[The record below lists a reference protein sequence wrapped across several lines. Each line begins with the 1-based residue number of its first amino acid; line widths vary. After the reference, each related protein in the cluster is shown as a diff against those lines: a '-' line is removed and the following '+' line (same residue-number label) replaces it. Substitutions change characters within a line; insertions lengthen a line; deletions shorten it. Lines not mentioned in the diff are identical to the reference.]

1 MSTLKILSDIN
12 CTVRC
17 DFKEVG
23 NIQAGELYKLQLKK
37 GCYILEFL
45 VEDIVICS
53 MDYTIETNDEEP
65 LLRLNIKEQA
75 EKKIIEQKFI
85 RNKSTNVN
93 IYLDDNNRYI
103 LDCEANN
110 PIVIPKG
117 YDLYYKSI
125 DGQYIEDEAGYLPF
139 RITIVEERIENGE
152 TNKNE
157 KTLYGSL
164 NKLGEII
171 IKPIYNE
178 PVIFYNSEIARTAR
192 NKCLIHVNHYG
203 EEIALSYL
211 NTDCFDIIAPLD
223 KKDNLFI
230 AKSTEDKSCFGVV
243 RYDKKIIVSLSNKT
257 IYKNTGDYIWALKG
271 DTLSIYNNEG
281 KWVKSIRYVDLGE
294 IELRYGKHQDYVFV
308 HKEAVAVRVSGYWGL
323 YDFEGNA
330 IFPHIYEMLDA
341 IWSDYTDLPF
351 MFVKKQGSGY
361 GIININVLDETDGII
376 NVNNI
381 KEVIPC
387 KYDAIYSNEGKR
399 IEELVGNFF
408 LHSEQDDDGQPF
420 CVGIGDDIF
429 FVKFQANL
437 MECNY
442 FEQRMV
448 RFGAKDKE
456 EHFVCKEFNQYHYID
471 EDGNLHLRGKN
482 RDKSSIDKE
491 ELINTSRHAL
501 IYSEDGRTIINCDKS
516 FEGELVVPKGVEHIA
531 ESAFNSCKAISIHI
545 SDSVTSIGCNAFR
558 NSRSL
563 TSITIPN
570 SVTSIGDHALAYC
583 TRLTSITIP
592 NSVTSI
598 GEEAL
603 AYCTRLTSVRIG
615 NSVTSIGSAPFLG
628 CCELTDI
635 VVEEGNIMYDSRNNC
650 NAIIEKSSNILVAGC
665 KNTMIPNSVTNIG
678 DYAFAYCKSLTSVR
692 IPNSVTCIGDGA
704 FTFCYGLTSVVI
716 PNSVTCIGDDAF
728 ERCESLTSII
738 IPKGTRKKF
747 EKMLPEQKDKLV
759 EQGQMTIKETKD
771 RLLFFDTETTG
782 VPLNYKAS
790 SSDTKN
796 WPRLVQ
802 LAWVLT
808 DEEGNRIHT
817 GNLIVKPEGF
827 IIPTDATRVH
837 GITMQRANEEGV
849 PLAEVI
855 EQFKADLDVATYIVG
870 HNIEFDKKIMGAEMI
885 RLGMKDIMDSKKS
898 YCTMQSSIN
907 FCKILGKY
915 GYKYPKLQELYR
927 KLFETEFDNAH
938 DAMSDIEATEKCF
951 WELRKRKLI

>member
-570 SVTSIGDHALAYC
+570 SVTSIG
-583 TRLTSITIP
+583 
-592 NSVTSI
+592 
-598 GEEAL
+598 EEAL

>member
-1 MSTLKILSDIN
+1 MSILKIISDTN
-12 CTVRC
+12 CMVRC
-17 DFKEVG
+17 DFQEVG

-45 VEDIVICS
+45 VEDIAICS

-75 EKKIIEQKFI
+75 EKKIMEQKFI

-93 IYLDDNNRYI
+93 IYLDDDRYI

-125 DGQYIEDEAGYLPF
+125 DGQYLEDEAGYLPF
-139 RITIVEERIENGE
+139 RITIVEERIEIGE
-152 TNKNE
+152 TDRSE

-164 NKLGEII
+164 NKLGEIV
-171 IKPIYNE
+171 IKPIYNT

-230 AKSTEDKSCFGVV
+230 AKSTEDTSCLGVV

-281 KWVKSIRYVDLGE
+281 KWIRSIHSVDLGE
-294 IELRYGKHQDYVFV
+294 IELPYRRKHQDYVFV
-308 HKEAVAVRVSGYWGL
+308 HKENEAVAVRVLGYWGL

-330 IFPHIYEMLDA
+330 IFPHIYEQLDTYW
-341 IWSDYTDLPF
+341 IDELGFYHSGIYYGSSPL
-351 MFVKKQGSGY
+351 MFIKKKNGGY
-361 GIININVLDETDGII
+361 GIININVFDKSDGIRD
-376 NVNNI
+376 VNDI
-381 KEVIPC
+381 KEIIPC
-387 KYDAIYSNEGKR
+387 KYDALYSNNGKK
-399 IEELVGNFF
+399 IKKLKENFF
-408 LHSEQDDDGQPF
+408 QWEEQCDDGNS
-420 CVGIGDDIF
+420 CVVHGIGDNIF
-429 FVKFQANL
+429 FVKHQENL
-437 MECNY
+437 LECDY
-442 FEQRMV
+442 FYIEMLS
-448 RFGAKDKE
+448 FGEKDKE
-456 EHFVCKEFNQYHYID
+456 EHFVCKEFNQYQYID
-471 EDGNLHLRGKN
+471 EDGNPHLRGKN
-482 RDKSSIDKE
+482 RDKGSIDKE

-570 SVTSIGDHALAYC
+570 SVTSIG
-583 TRLTSITIP
+583 
-592 NSVTSI
+592 
-598 GEEAL
+598 EEAL
-603 AYCTRLTSVRIG
+603 ACCTRLTSVRIG

-665 KNTMIPNSVTNIG
+665 KKTMIPNSVTNIG
-678 DYAFAYCKSLTSVR
+678 DYAFADCESLTSVR

-728 ERCESLTSII
+728 
-738 IPKGTRKKF
+738 
-747 EKMLPEQKDKLV
+747 
-759 EQGQMTIKETKD
+759 
-771 RLLFFDTETTG
+771 
-782 VPLNYKAS
+782 
-790 SSDTKN
+790 
-796 WPRLVQ
+796 
-802 LAWVLT
+802 
-808 DEEGNRIHT
+808 
-817 GNLIVKPEGF
+817 
-827 IIPTDATRVH
+827 
-837 GITMQRANEEGV
+837 
-849 PLAEVI
+849 
-855 EQFKADLDVATYIVG
+855 
-870 HNIEFDKKIMGAEMI
+870 
-885 RLGMKDIMDSKKS
+885 S
-898 YCTMQSSIN
+898 YCI
-907 FCKILGKY
+907 
-915 GYKYPKLQELYR
+915 
-927 KLFETEFDNAH
+927 
-938 DAMSDIEATEKCF
+938 
-951 WELRKRKLI
+951 